1 MDNFLLEVRR
11 MPSVETVP
19 PQHLAGVRV
28 EHPPLLVTTEG
39 RTIRTVH
46 EWEVRRA
53 AIEADWRTYLGQ
65 PPYAAPPLSARVEA
79 EYDFG
84 TYTARLLRVPME
96 PGYAETCYLMVPKER
111 RAEWLPAVIVFY
123 YDVDTP
129 AGHNLGSPRWQEGN
143 EVRRFARHLVERG
156 YVAMVQR
163 WAFEGF
169 LEAEGVDPE
178 QTDLASRYAPA
189 VARQRRIAPQQKGM
203 GRVVWDAARIV
214 DYVSGL
220 DFVDPQRIACMGHSL
235 GGKMA
240 LYAAAFDRRI
250 AAAIGSDLGI
260 GLSFSNWDA
269 PWYLGPEVREPDFP
283 RDHHQLLA
291 LIAPRPFLL
300 IAGEDADGERS
311 WPYLNAA
318 REVYALYG
326 AEERLGMCNHGTG
339 HTPTWDALKAAYA
352 WLDAQLGWEPAG
364 QGAANAESAGG

>member
-1 MDNFLLEVRR
+1 M
-11 MPSVETVP
+11 
-19 PQHLAGVRV
+19 
-28 EHPPLLVTTEG
+28 
-39 RTIRTVH
+39 
-46 EWEVRRA
+46 
-53 AIEADWRTYLGQ
+53 
-65 PPYAAPPLSARVEA
+65 
-79 EYDFG
+79 
-84 TYTARLLRVPME
+84 
-96 PGYAETCYLMVPKER
+96 
-111 RAEWLPAVIVFY
+111 
-123 YDVDTP
+123 
-129 AGHNLGSPRWQEGN
+129 
-143 EVRRFARHLVERG
+143 RRFARHLVERG

-300 IAGEDADGERS
+300 IAGEEADGERS

-318 REVYALYG
+318 RGGMLVRRRG
-326 AEERLGMCNHGTG
+326 ASGMQPLTDIRR
-339 HTPTWDALKAAYA
+339 PDAQRSYA

-364 QGAANAESAGG
+364 QGAAQSLQAAESVSAFPHGTEQRQRRD